1 MPPKGANAKKESGRA
16 KKAENEVKKK
26 EAAAAEQ
33 ERQEAKKWTEGSKVD
48 KQADARAKQ
57 EAAAARKAEAARLLA
72 EEEANIGSSKPKVA
86 KGPKPVKKATLP
98 TETSTEAPQ
107 TSGKGKGKAT
117 EPEPEPEAPVAGT
130 SIDGMVESFSASNL
144 DDALDLLENV
154 VNVKTDKAGVGSAAN
169 SLERHPERRFKA
181 AFEAY
186 MERELP
192 ELRKDRPG
200 LRLQQ
205 YKDLLFKSFQK
216 SPDNPFN
223 QTVVA
228 YDASKEEK
236 IEALKKRQE
245 EVQERLREKKGLD
258 IS

>member
-1 MPPKGANAKKESGRA
+1 MPPKGGNAKKESGRA

-33 ERQEAKKWTEGSKVD
+33 ERQEEKKWAEGSKVD
-48 KQADARAKQ
+48 KQADAKAKQ

-72 EEEANIGSSKPKVA
+72 EEEANIGTSKPKAV
-86 KGPKPVKKATLP
+86 KGPKPVKKTTLP
-98 TETSTEAPQ
+98 TADSIDAPG
-107 TSGKGKGKAT
+107 TSGKGKGKAA
-117 EPEPEPEAPVAGT
+117 EPEPEAPVAGT
-130 SIDGMVESFSASNL
+130 SLDGMVESFSASNL
-144 DDALDLLENV
+144 DDALDLLDNV
-154 VNVKTDKAGVGSAAN
+154 VHAKTDKAGVGSAAN

-181 AFEAY
+181 AYEAY

-205 YKDLLFKSFQK
+205 YKDLMFKSFQK

-223 QTVVA
+223 QTVVS
-228 YDASKEEK
+228 YDATKEEK
-236 IEALKKRQE
+236 IGALKKRQE
-245 EVQERLREKKGLD
+245 EVQERLREKKGLE
-258 IS
+258 SS